1 MPYGYLI
8 STVLAASATAIALAP
23 PRRPRRLVD
32 VGFRIST
39 VPNELPFLVFFLV
52 LAPTLLAAGQRDLGS
67 PGALG
72 VLALAVLTAAG
83 LAVVVRRQVAAGPVL
98 DAALRDGLG
107 DGWRG
112 ELDPGL
118 AGGLRRRLPYGRV
131 LLGVH
136 VRRRDVERIADLRY
150 GEARRNRLDVYRH
163 RSAPE
168 GRPVLVY
175 FHGGGYFSG
184 RKNREARPL
193 LYRLASQGWVCVSAN
208 YRLRP
213 DAGFLDHLTDA
224 KRVIAWTREHGHE
237 YGADTGMLMMAGSS
251 AGAHLTSLCAL
262 TQNDP
267 AYQPGFESADTSIT
281 AAVCLYGYFG
291 DYYGHDEE
299 DGTSPVAHVRAD
311 APPFLIVHGD
321 ADTLVPVQ
329 EARRFAG
336 ALRGASDAPV
346 VYAELPGGQHA
357 FDLFHSLRF
366 DRVVDA
372 VESFAAWVRSRP
384 AADAPAEQPGR
395 CLQPPSA

>member
-1 MPYGYLI
+1 MPYGYLV
-8 STVLAASATAIALAP
+8 STVLIAVATAIALAP
-23 PRRPRRLVD
+23 PRRPRGLVD

-39 VPNELPFLVFFLV
+39 VANELPFAVFSLL
-52 LAPTLLAAGQRDLGS
+52 LASTLLAAGQGDLGS
-67 PGALG
+67 PGALA
-72 VLALAVLTAAG
+72 VLALALVTAAG
-83 LAVVVRRQVAAGPVL
+83 LVVVVRRQVAAGPAL
-98 DAALRDGLG
+98 EDALRDGLG
-107 DGWRG
+107 VDWR
-112 ELDPGL
+112 DHAL
-118 AGGLRRRLPYGRV
+118 AGGPRRRLPYGRI

-150 GEARRNRLDVYRH
+150 GDDRRNRLDVYRH

-168 GRPVLVY
+168 GGPLLVY
-175 FHGGGYFSG
+175 FHGGGYYSG
-184 RKNREARPL
+184 RKDREAGPL

-224 KRVIAWTREHGHE
+224 KKVIAWTREHGHE
-237 YGADTGMLMMAGSS
+237 YGADTGTLVMAGSS

-291 DYYGHDEE
+291 DYYGHGE
-299 DGTSPVAHVRAD
+299 GSGSSPLAHVRDD

-321 ADTLVPVQ
+321 ADTLVPVR
-329 EARRFAG
+329 EARHFAD
-336 ALRGASDAPV
+336 ALRDVSDAPV

-372 VESFAAWVRSRP
+372 VESFAAWVRCRP
-384 AADAPAEQPGR
+384 GTSAPAGQRGR
-395 CLQPPSA
+395 CRQSPPV

>member
-23 PRRPRRLVD
+23 PHRPRRLAD
-32 VGFRIST
+32 VGFRIGT
-39 VPNELPFLVFFLV
+39 VSNELPFLVFFLL
-52 LAPTLLAAGQRDLGS
+52 LASTLLAAAQRDLGS
-67 PGALG
+67 PGGLA
-72 VLALAVLTAAG
+72 VLALALVTAAG
-83 LAVVVRRQVAAGPVL
+83 LAVVVRRQLAAGPAL
-98 DAALRDGLG
+98 EDALRDGLG
-107 DGWRG
+107 PEWRASLAP
-112 ELDPGL
+112 EP
-118 AGGLRRRLPYGRV
+118 AGGLRRRLPYARI

-150 GEARRNRLDVYRH
+150 GDDRRNRLDVYRH
-163 RSAPE
+163 RFAPE
-168 GRPVLVY
+168 GGPTLVY

-213 DAGFLDHLTDA
+213 DAGFLDHLADA
-224 KRVIAWTREHGHE
+224 KKVIAWTREHGHE
-237 YGADTGMLMMAGSS
+237 YGADPGTLVMAGSS

-267 AYQPGFESADTSIT
+267 AYQPGFESADTAIT

-291 DYYGHDEE
+291 DYYGHGE
-299 DGTSPVAHVRAD
+299 GSASSPLAHVRAD

-321 ADTLVPVQ
+321 ADTLVPVR

-336 ALRGASDAPV
+336 ALRSASDAPV

-372 VESFAAWVRSRP
+372 AECFAAWVRSRP
-384 AADAPAEQPGR
+384 NTGAPAEMGLRP
-395 CLQPPSA
+395 